1 MHNWLEGVLQHH
13 VRVLWGIGI
22 VLSVPN
28 ETEDDDEILPSP
40 VSSEYMVTLN
50 EELSALEAESRQFK
64 DTPSHLKCLRSE
76 ASFLQ
81 QNSLDEVEGSDSDGD
96 VDFQPDDES
105 DTDNEDSEEAWRATC
120 VFSTVKLAD
129 IHACLSETIIPSW
142 IERPPMNL
150 KSHGKLKADQWFL
163 LFSIFL
169 PVVLLEIWSH
179 SSSRRHELLLDNFYN
194 LVTCTNILCAYSVT
208 PTSADAYLEHFIE
221 YRKSSKI
228 LFPNIRPRPNHHF
241 AMHNPDLMKFWGPLI
256 RLSKFPYE
264 RQNGNLQKIKTNG
277 HICELY
283 FII

>member
-1 MHNWLEGVLQHH
+1 
-13 VRVLWGIGI
+13 
-22 VLSVPN
+22 
-28 ETEDDDEILPSP
+28 
-40 VSSEYMVTLN
+40 MVTLN

-129 IHACLSETIIPSW
+129 IHACLSETVIPSW
-142 IERPPMNL
+142 IERPPTNL

-163 LFSIFL
+163 LFSIL
-169 PVVLLEIWSH
+169 
-179 SSSRRHELLLDNFYN
+179 
-194 LVTCTNILCAYSVT
+194 
-208 PTSADAYLEHFIE
+208 
-221 YRKSSKI
+221 
-228 LFPNIRPRPNHHF
+228 
-241 AMHNPDLMKFWGPLI
+241 FWGPLI
-256 RLSKFPYE
+256 RLSEFPYE